1 MWYHKDGDNMNS
13 KDLKEFKWL
22 NLSNPSE
29 KKLKELSDTY
39 AFDYNDLIKATDKF
53 ETPHIDINGNVTTY
67 VFKMPYVI
75 ETSDNKKYRSYP
87 VSLFLNGN
95 VLLSISLN
103 EHPLIDELKANE
115 NIDITNPVIWIMKS
129 TEYFIKYLN
138 EIQEDILEKEKT
150 LIKSTSNKDL
160 EHMLTLQKSL
170 LYFTTALQGNRS
182 LLEKIK
188 KIDNFSNNETELIID
203 AELEINQAIEMANIY
218 REILESTMDTYSSII
233 SNNLN
238 DVMKFLTSVTLV
250 ISIPTMISSFLGMNL
265 SLGEF
270 GTNPFS
276 FLLIVLISFLVAI
289 ILILVLKK
297 KNLL

>member
-1 MWYHKDGDNMNS
+1 
-13 KDLKEFKWL
+13 
-22 NLSNPSE
+22 
-29 KKLKELSDTY
+29 
-39 AFDYNDLIKATDKF
+39 
-53 ETPHIDINGNVTTY
+53 
-67 VFKMPYVI
+67 
-75 ETSDNKKYRSYP
+75 
-87 VSLFLNGN
+87 
-95 VLLSISLN
+95 
-103 EHPLIDELKANE
+103 
-115 NIDITNPVIWIMKS
+115 
-129 TEYFIKYLN
+129 
-138 EIQEDILEKEKT
+138 
-150 LIKSTSNKDL
+150 
-160 EHMLTLQKSL
+160 MLTLQKSL

-188 KIDNFSNNETELIID
+188 KIDNFSNNAELIID